1 MSTRAGAE
9 REHVIRTY
17 RKRARHYDLSAKLYY
32 LLGYPQHAHRRRA
45 VQALELTPG
54 ETVLEIGCGT
64 GLNFP
69 LLEQAIG
76 PAGRIVGVDLT
87 DAMLAQ
93 AERRVREED
102 WTNVT
107 LVHADAFEFELS
119 SEVDAVLST
128 YALTHVPE
136 CAEVIARSSRA
147 LSSEGRLVV
156 LDTKLRDNAPTWVA
170 PLELAALRPFAIT
183 EEWVARRPWVAI
195 REAMGANL
203 RDVSWTELFF
213 GFVFLAAG
221 RGAATT
227 ARDRSTAPRSRLSR
241 SN

>member
-1 MSTRAGAE
+1 MSGGAGTE

-17 RKRARHYDLSAKLYY
+17 RKRARRYDLSAKLYY
-32 LLGYPQHAHRRRA
+32 LLGYPQQAHRRRA
-45 VQALELTPG
+45 MQALELAPG
-54 ETVLEIGCGT
+54 ETVVEIGCGT

-69 LLEQAIG
+69 LIEQAIG

-93 AERRVREED
+93 AEGRVRDEG

-107 LVHADAFEFELS
+107 LVHGDALEFELP

-128 YALTHVPE
+128 YALTHIPE

-156 LDTKLRDNAPTWVA
+156 LDTKLPDNAPGWVA

-183 EEWVARRPWVAI
+183 EEWVARRPWRAI
-195 REAMGANL
+195 CEAMDANL

-221 RGAATT
+221 RSAATT
-227 ARDRSTAPRSRLSR
+227 AQDQSTADRSRASR